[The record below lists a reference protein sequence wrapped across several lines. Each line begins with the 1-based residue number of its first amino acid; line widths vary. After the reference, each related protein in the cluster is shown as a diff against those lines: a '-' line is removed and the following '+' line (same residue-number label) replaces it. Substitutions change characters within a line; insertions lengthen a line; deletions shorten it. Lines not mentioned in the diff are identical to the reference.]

1 MEPTGSSHK
10 EQANPQ
16 PTSRAPASSKPPP
29 SSLGFSLDAP
39 PLADVL
45 EEADKMRRYELR
57 RDLRAV
63 ALGALFALA
72 GLAALAF
79 VVS

>member
-1 MEPTGSSHK
+1 MHGADGIEPQGAG
-10 EQANPQ
+10 EPPANEPG
-16 PTSRAPASSKPPP
+16 AGLVEA
-29 SSLGFSLDAP
+29 GFSLDAP